1 MTSNDLKRKH
11 GLFDESNQTETDA
24 NKLTVENI
32 LESERLSGNASCHTV
47 KGFDFVEKCK
57 DLVHLGKAKQVA
69 LKHLKTINDFSYKGI
84 NC

>member
-24 NKLTVENI
+24 KKIKVENI
-32 LESERLSGNASCHTV
+32 HQYERLSGYASCHTV
-47 KGFDFVEKCK
+47 KDFDFVEKCK
-57 DLVHLGKAKQVA
+57 DLVHLGKAKQIA
-69 LKHLKTINDFSYKGI
+69 LKHLKTTNDFSYKGI